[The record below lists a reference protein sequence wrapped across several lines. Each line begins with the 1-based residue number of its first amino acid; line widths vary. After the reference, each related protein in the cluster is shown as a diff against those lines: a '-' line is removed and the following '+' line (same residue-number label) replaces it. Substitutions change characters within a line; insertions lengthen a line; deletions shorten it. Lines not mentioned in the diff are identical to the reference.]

1 MSRCSNIAPILVRE
15 MPPECLM
22 TWISI
27 LAALVL
33 FFSFIGGPKEGVVK
47 SFFSLITLII
57 TIPLTGVSYRL
68 LANILSFLPGENWEY
83 FVGFVITLALISIVL
98 HFVLLLPRKL
108 TQKVWNKGILFQL
121 IGGALPIINVA
132 IGMVVFTL
140 LVQVYP
146 IIGWLEQMVTGS
158 SVLIWL
164 VVHLSFVQAMLLE
177 IFQTDVFRIT
187 LHLLD

>member
-33 FFSFIGGPKEGVVK
+33 FFSFIGGLKEGVVK

-68 LANILSFLPGENWEY
+68 LANILSFLPGEN
-83 FVGFVITLALISIVL
+83 
-98 HFVLLLPRKL
+98 
-108 TQKVWNKGILFQL
+108 
-121 IGGALPIINVA
+121 
-132 IGMVVFTL
+132 
-140 LVQVYP
+140 
-146 IIGWLEQMVTGS
+146 
-158 SVLIWL
+158 
-164 VVHLSFVQAMLLE
+164 
-177 IFQTDVFRIT
+177 
-187 LHLLD
+187 